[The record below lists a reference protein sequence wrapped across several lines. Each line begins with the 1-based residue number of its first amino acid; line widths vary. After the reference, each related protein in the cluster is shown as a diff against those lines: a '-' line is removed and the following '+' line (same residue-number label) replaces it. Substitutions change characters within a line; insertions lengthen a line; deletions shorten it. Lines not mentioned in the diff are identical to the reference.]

1 MLTKIEEICS
11 KLREEIQD
19 RLLSEDLITDAII
32 TFYFN
37 IVKCLNII
45 DKEMLHYQEVVGPI
59 RQYLTKRPDIIKAVI
74 SIWKDTLSN
83 SSGDSE
89 TYRVLDVAPHQSHGL
104 ESDDDEAE
112 ADKWD
117 VRNIEGPH
125 DGLRKSKLQVTQQIS
140 STKMWT
146 NSVYCSKCLA
156 QMQTLSKSMKIS

>member
-1 MLTKIEEICS
+1 MEEICA
-11 KLREEIQD
+11 KLKEEVQD

-37 IVKCLNII
+37 IVKFLNII
-45 DKEMLHYQEVVGPI
+45 DREMTHYQTVVGPI

-74 SIWKDTLSN
+74 GIWKDTLSN
-83 SSGDSE
+83 SGGESD

-117 VRNIEGPH
+117 VRNVDGPNG
-125 DGLRKSKLQVTQQIS
+125 DGLKR
-140 STKMWT
+140 STLNDLT
-146 NSVYCSKCLA
+146 
-156 QMQTLSKSMKIS
+156 